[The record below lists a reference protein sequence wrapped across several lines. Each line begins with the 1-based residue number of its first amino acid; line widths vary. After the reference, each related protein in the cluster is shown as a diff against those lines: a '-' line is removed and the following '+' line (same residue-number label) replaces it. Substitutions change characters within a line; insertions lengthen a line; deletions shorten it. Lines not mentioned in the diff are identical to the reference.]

1 MLVHVITDTLT
12 MVGSTRSIL
21 EPQFKVTWALLED
34 NSADTKRP
42 DAIVVA
48 VDLHDVGKI
57 EVLRSRLGFF
67 GHSKKRVF
75 LLQTKSHRDVV
86 QAYALGATGVLPHPV
101 EQRALFAELV
111 DQKRMPPLN
120 SPQASAEA
128 GAAVLHLMFSAAMSG
143 QIVDAKGVEFAGT
156 QIVDSIATDGLS
168 SWLYAVRKHH
178 EGTYQ
183 HCLLVTGLATDFGRS
198 LGMAR
203 GDVQRLY
210 TVAMFHDVGKSRVP
224 LKILDKPGRLDP
236 QERAIIETHPLAG
249 FEILSGNPDLSME
262 TLDAVQH
269 HHEYLDG
276 SGYPHGLM
284 DGSIPDIV
292 RMLTIADVFA
302 ALIERRSYK
311 DPMSRDCA
319 YELLCK
325 MSGKLELSLLKAFKS
340 VALHR

>member
-1 MLVHVITDTLT
+1 
-12 MVGSTRSIL
+12 
-21 EPQFKVTWALLED
+21 
-34 NSADTKRP
+34 
-42 DAIVVA
+42 
-48 VDLHDVGKI
+48 
-57 EVLRSRLGFF
+57 
-67 GHSKKRVF
+67 
-75 LLQTKSHRDVV
+75 V

-128 GAAVLHLMFSAAMSG
+128 GAAVLHSMFSAAMSG